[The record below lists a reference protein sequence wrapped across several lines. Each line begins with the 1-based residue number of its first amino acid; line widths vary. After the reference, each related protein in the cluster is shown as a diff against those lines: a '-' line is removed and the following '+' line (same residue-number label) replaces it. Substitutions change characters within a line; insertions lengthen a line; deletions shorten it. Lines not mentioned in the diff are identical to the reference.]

1 MLEAMVVSFIG
12 TIILHGMLLY
22 IYLRHFLLKH
32 SISWIR
38 VRVASSSERL
48 LVNLGVG

>member
-12 TIILHGMLLY
+12 TILHGMLLY